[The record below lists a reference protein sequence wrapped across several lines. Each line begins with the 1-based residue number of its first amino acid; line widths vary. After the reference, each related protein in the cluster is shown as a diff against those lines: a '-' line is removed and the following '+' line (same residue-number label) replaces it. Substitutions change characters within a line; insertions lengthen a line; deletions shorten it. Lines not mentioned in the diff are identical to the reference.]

1 MKERN
6 IKAEIKEKLHDPILS
21 DNLARFAKQYPQ
33 ARLKAYANVD
43 DIDELRN
50 ELRDMK
56 NKQLLISK
64 KSLINFRLH

>member
-43 DIDELRN
+43 DIDELDR
-50 ELRDMK
+50 
-56 NKQLLISK
+56 
-64 KSLINFRLH
+64 KSVV